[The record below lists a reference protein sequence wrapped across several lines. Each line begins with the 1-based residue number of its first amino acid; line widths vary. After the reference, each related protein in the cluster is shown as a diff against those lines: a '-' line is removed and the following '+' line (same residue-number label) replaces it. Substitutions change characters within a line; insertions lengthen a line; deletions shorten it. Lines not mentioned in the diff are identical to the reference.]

1 MTVQKYLYG
10 VKMVKIGLIG
20 HGFVGSAVAQ
30 GMSQGVGFNST
41 IRIYDKD
48 PSRSIDSL
56 YDVVNKSDFIFV
68 SVPTPSKTNG
78 EIDLRILDNCLSSIS
93 KTMKE
98 SRKSKAIL
106 LIRSTIVPGSTRKF
120 SKKYKDL
127 RIVFNPEFLTER
139 SALFDFI
146 SQSRFILGGSKKD
159 TKTVANL
166 FRKRFGPSLS
176 IIETSYE
183 TAELIKYM
191 NNTFFATKV
200 SFLNEMYLLS
210 KSVKADWASAVE
222 GFIRDG
228 RVGHSH
234 TQVPGHDGRFG
245 FGGSCFPKD
254 VQALIKFGES
264 KNVDLNV
271 IKDAGKLIL
280 KLDLKKTGKNLLAE
294 LYLKRTVMKSSI
306 YNKNIFL
313 TGGTGSFGKCFI
325 KQALK
330 EKVKQITVFSRDEMK
345 QWNLDLEL
353 NEQKR
358 VNFVIGDVRDL
369 SAIKNSIGDSEL
381 IVHAA
386 ATKIVPTAEYN
397 PAECVKTN
405 VLGALNIIEAAR
417 NTKVKKVVALS
428 TDKASAPINLYGAT
442 KLVHLINFLLLLI

>member
-1 MTVQKYLYG
+1 MFN
-10 VKMVKIGLIG
+10 IGLIG

-48 PSRSIDSL
+48 PARSIDSL
-56 YDVVNKSDFIFV
+56 DDVVNKSDFIFV
-68 SVPTPSKTNG
+68 SVPTPSKPNG
-78 EIDLRILDNCLSSIS
+78 EIDLRILDNCLSSIK

-106 LIRSTIVPGSTRKF
+106 LIRSTIIPGSTRKF

-159 TKTVANL
+159 TRVVANL

-210 KSVKADWASAVE
+210 KSVKADWDCAIE

-234 TQVPGHDGRFG
+234 TQVPGHDGKFG

-271 IKDAGKLIL
+271 IKGCWQTNL
-280 KLDLKKTGKNLLAE
+280 KV
-294 LYLKRTVMKSSI
+294 RP
-306 YNKNIFL
+306 
-313 TGGTGSFGKCFI
+313 
-325 KQALK
+325 
-330 EKVKQITVFSRDEMK
+330 EKDWE
-345 QWNLDLEL
+345 
-353 NEQKR
+353 
-358 VNFVIGDVRDL
+358 
-369 SAIKNSIGDSEL
+369 
-381 IVHAA
+381 
-386 ATKIVPTAEYN
+386 
-397 PAECVKTN
+397 
-405 VLGALNIIEAAR
+405 
-417 NTKVKKVVALS
+417 
-428 TDKASAPINLYGAT
+428 
-442 KLVHLINFLLLLI
+442 KLVGRAISEEKK